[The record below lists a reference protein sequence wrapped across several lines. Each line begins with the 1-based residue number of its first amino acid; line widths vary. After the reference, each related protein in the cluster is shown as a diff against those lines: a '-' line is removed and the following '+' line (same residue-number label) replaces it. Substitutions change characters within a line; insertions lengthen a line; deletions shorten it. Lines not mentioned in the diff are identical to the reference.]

1 MVIPLSASRLRFP
14 ESPLSLDLAPLA
26 RLRRF
31 SGSLCVSPAVP
42 PPVATESQSPSGK
55 AKDRRAASK
64 AKDRR
69 AEPTPTSQFCH
80 PPLWSAIPAVDVVAS
95 LQIDCPA
102 SCHPPV
108 WLGCSLVVKTVCS
121 QSVRLSL
128 LLARPGYCLTLG
140 FRAAR
145 SHRLPLAGRLA
156 LGIWVPASAAP
167 DPRTGLKT
175 RP

>member
-1 MVIPLSASRLRFP
+1 MATPLSASRLQFP

-26 RLRRF
+26 RRRRF

-42 PPVATESQSPSGK
+42 PPVATEPQSLSG
-55 AKDRRAASK
+55 K

-128 LLARPGYCLTLG
+128 LLACPGYCLTLG